1 MKLRALRLWNVRK
14 FADRGIAIEEIGDG
28 VNVLSA
34 ENEFGKSTSF
44 DALHALFFQ
53 PFSGTPK
60 AIQSLRPYSGGSP
73 QIEADVE
80 TPEGLFRITKQYYS
94 GKHAV
99 VTELS
104 SGRVVAQDDSAE
116 DWIAYRIRGGASGPA
131 GLLWVQQGIT
141 EIGGRSS
148 REKDEERKV
157 REDALTSITS
167 GEVEL
172 LTGGRRMIRVLNKTV
187 SSLDTLITSTGKPKA
202 GGHYAEAL
210 NELDDLQNDEKTLK
224 AQLLELRDALE
235 TRRLRKSRLK
245 TTSDP
250 EAVMR
255 REQDQINAKSALEK
269 AEKHS
274 EELAKAKVEEKLAKV
289 NHGSAKTDL
298 ETFSEKLKLSA
309 HLAKN
314 ISDMEVE
321 YTSAKENR
329 DKATLDDNQNRDQL
343 QLWEKEVDKL
353 RSELE
358 AVRIAKMAQDAAAQL
373 KETESRLEKAEAI
386 VSAIETLKAEQ
397 EVLKISDEYLAELD
411 EIERRIEIL
420 DASLSAEAVTL
431 KVDYVDEN
439 SSRLTRDGLQIESGK
454 TQQIIAPTVFKIPD
468 IGELTVSPGVE
479 TGVEEAQDEKR
490 DAQKALRQKLS
501 TLNVKSVLAAKE
513 RFHLARKKGSKLASK
528 KEVIAALVPEGIDAL
543 RKSCADI
550 KLRALPQPNENTD
563 IDAVD
568 TKLKTA
574 IDSKNTAVQEREMVR
589 AKLHSVQET
598 SIRIEMKL
606 KSAQTDSAQIE
617 MELGPENSR
626 GDNLKTLQEN
636 HNKATKELKKAEHGV
651 EKLKVG
657 VPNLE
662 NAAAAFKRA
671 SSAVERAEKEINE
684 LEKEI
689 AGLDGRI
696 AISADQ
702 AVEEIFR
709 ETKERRITVE
719 QRVDA
724 YEREIATLS
733 RLRQTLENAR
743 ADAKEQYFGPVMAE
757 LKPLLTLLLDE
768 ASITFDETTL
778 LPQSL
783 VRNGQD
789 EDISVL
795 SGGMREQLA
804 ILTRLAFA
812 RLLAKGGDTVPVIL
826 DDALVYSDDN
836 RIERMF
842 DALHRQAKDLQIL
855 VFTCRQRAFEQLGGN
870 GLRMVEWTPTKS

>member
-73 QIEADVE
+73 QIEVDVE
-80 TPEGLFRITKQYYS
+80 TPEGLFRINKQYYS

-99 VTELS
+99 VTDLS
-104 SGRVVAQDDSAE
+104 SGRIVAQADSAE
-116 DWIAYRIRGGASGPA
+116 DWIADRIRGGASGPA

-157 REDALTSITS
+157 REDALTSITG

-202 GGHYAEAL
+202 GGHYADAL
-210 NELDDLQNDEKTLK
+210 NELDDLQNDEKTLR
-224 AQLLELRDALE
+224 AQLLELQDALK
-235 TRRLRKSRLK
+235 TRRKIKVRLK
-245 TTSDP
+245 TISEP

-274 EELAKAKVEEKLAKV
+274 EELAKAKIEEKLAKV

-343 QLWEKEVDKL
+343 QSREKEVDKL
-353 RSELE
+353 RLELE
-358 AVRIAKMAQDAAAQL
+358 AVRIAKMAQDAATQL

-386 VSAIETLKAEQ
+386 VAAVETLKAEQ
-397 EVLKISDEYLAELD
+397 EVLKISDDDLAELD
-411 EIERRIEIL
+411 KFERGIEIL
-420 DASLSAEAVTL
+420 DVSLTEKAVTL
-431 KVDYVDEN
+431 KIDYTDDS
-439 SSRLTRDGLQIESGK
+439 SSRLARDGFLVESGEP
-454 TQQIIAPTVFKIPD
+454 QQITAPTIFKIPD
-468 IGELTVSPGVE
+468 IGELTVSPG
-479 TGVEEAQDEKR
+479 TSTSIEEVQDEKR
-490 DAQKALRQKLS
+490 DTQKALKQKLS
-501 TLNVKSVLAAKE
+501 KLNVKSVLVAKE
-513 RFHLARKKGSKLASK
+513 RFRLSNEKGSKLETGK
-528 KEVIAALVPEGIDAL
+528 DVLAALAPEGIDAL
-543 RKSCADI
+543 RESCADL
-550 KLRALPQPNENTD
+550 KLKALPQPLEGID

-568 TKLKTA
+568 TKLKAA
-574 IDSKNTAVQEREMVR
+574 IVSKNEAVQEREMAR
-589 AKLHSVQET
+589 AKLQSTQEAF
-598 SIRIEMKL
+598 IRKEVKL
-606 KSAQTDSAQIE
+606 KRLQKELVQIE
-617 MELGPENSR
+617 KELGAKSNRIGS
-626 GDNLKTLQEN
+626 LKSFQES
-636 HNKATKELKKAEHGV
+636 HNKTTEELTKAEQVVKG
-651 EKLKVG
+651 LKVG
-657 VPNLE
+657 APDVE
-662 NAAAAFKRA
+662 NAVAAFKRT
-671 SSAVERAEKEINE
+671 SSAVERTEKEINE

-702 AVEEIFR
+702 AVEEIYQ
-709 ETKERRITVE
+709 ETIERRKAGK

-724 YEREIATLS
+724 FEREIAALS
-733 RLRQTLENAR
+733 KLKQALESAR

-768 ASITFDETTL
+768 ASITFDEATL
-778 LPQSL
+778 LPQTL

-789 EDISVL
+789 EDIAVL

-870 GLRMVEWTPTKS
+870 GLQMVEWTPKV